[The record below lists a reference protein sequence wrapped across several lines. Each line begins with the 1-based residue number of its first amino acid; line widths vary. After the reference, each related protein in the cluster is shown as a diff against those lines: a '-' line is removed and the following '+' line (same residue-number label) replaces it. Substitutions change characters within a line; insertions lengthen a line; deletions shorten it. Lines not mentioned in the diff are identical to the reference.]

1 MSVSSQTKLSLITN
15 CFNKLKLKKVKL
27 IKNLLTMKVN
37 QNRNPPNNNSPDN
50 KNSNKTQIL
59 SNYLGL
65 SSKP

>member
-59 SNYLGL
+59 SNYLSL